1 MRICYIWTESF
12 KNLRNF
18 GINIRNDL
26 RFSYD
31 PETQLLSREKQAS
44 LPPEIL
50 GDQILDATAIL
61 GINGAGKTNA
71 LELICLALKG
81 HEKLQQPT
89 LIVYEFHGDFFYVNN
104 THQKIQAG
112 FLIQKKIDLKDF
124 KDLNVIYFS
133 NVFDQ
138 SQLNLGKY
146 VLDISTNF
154 RHSHRNPKLG
164 NDPDFDIISQLKFIQ
179 SEKFRAIKITPPKH
193 IEIKIERYTRPSNND
208 KISKYSELF
217 RRITSQQQTL
227 RKQAHTD
234 DAKLAAGAIQGQF
247 LHQILL
253 THNSDEA
260 LAKIVDKTLY
270 SSENERVDFR
280 PALIE
285 AKNFLT
291 ENNFKNIWGQ
301 EVNVAQLID
310 TLLDLEHYFNLMHIR
325 LDESLKSSRYSF
337 TFDFYDNLDLPYY
350 EISIIIWT
358 IRSGSINWTGISSG
372 QRAYL
377 NMFSSIWSTLSRART
392 AKSKSIG
399 TLLCIDEAD
408 LYLHPK
414 WQVEFMERLIT
425 CLPELSEQKTQIVI
439 TTHSP
444 ILVSD
449 LPSQCLT
456 TLPAQTPTDA
466 SNPPAN
472 DIKTFGANLFDI
484 YESTFGLKGQRT
496 GNISSKYISKI
507 LRILDADQI
516 TPEKIEVLQQA
527 SSIIDDQL
535 IKSHIIKRIKN
546 K

>member
-12 KNLRNF
+12 KNLRHF

-31 PETQLLSREKQAS
+31 PETQLLSREKQAG

-61 GINGAGKTNA
+61 GINGAGKTNV

-81 HEKLQQPT
+81 NEKLQQPT
-89 LIVYEFHGDFFYVNN
+89 LIVYEFHDVFFYANN

-112 FLIQKKIDLKDF
+112 FPIQKRTDLKDL

-146 VLDISTNF
+146 ILDISTNF
-154 RHSHRNPKLG
+154 RHSNRNPKFG
-164 NDPDFDIISQLKFIQ
+164 NDPDFDIINQLKFIQ
-179 SEKFRAIKITPPKH
+179 SEKFRAIKIAPPKH
-193 IEIKIERYTRPSNND
+193 IEIKIERYTRPSNTD
-208 KISKYSELF
+208 KISKHSDLF
-217 RRITSQQQTL
+217 RRILEQQQTL
-227 RKQAHTD
+227 RQQAHAD
-234 DAKLAAGAIQGQF
+234 DGQLATVAIQGQF
-247 LHQILL
+247 LHQILSIHKSNDAL
-253 THNSDEA
+253 VKSVEKTLCSSESDE
-260 LAKIVDKTLY
+260 I
-270 SSENERVDFR
+270 NFR
-280 PALIE
+280 PALME
-285 AKNFLT
+285 VKNNFT
-291 ENNFKNIWGQ
+291 ENNIQNIWGQ
-301 EVNVAQLID
+301 EFNIPQLID
-310 TLLDLEHYFNLMHIR
+310 IILDLDHHFNLMNIR
-325 LDESLKSSRYSF
+325 LDDSLKSSRYTF
-337 TFDFYDNLDLPYY
+337 TLDFYDHLNLPYL
-350 EISIIIWT
+350 EISMIIWM

-377 NMFSSIWSTLSRART
+377 NMFSSIWSTLGGART
-392 AKSKSIG
+392 TKSKSIG

-425 CLPELSEQKTQIVI
+425 CLPELSEQKTQIVL

-456 TLPAQTPTDA
+456 TLPAQIPTDA
-466 SNPPAN
+466 SNPLVN

-516 TPEKIEVLQQA
+516 PPEEMATLLEA

-535 IKSHIIKRIKN
+535 IKSHIIKRIKS

>member
-1 MRICYIWTESF
+1 MRICYIWTKSF
-12 KNLRNF
+12 KNLSNF
-18 GINIRNDL
+18 GINLRNDL

-31 PETQLLSREKQAS
+31 PETELLSKQKQAS
-44 LPPEIL
+44 LPTEIL
-50 GDQILDATAIL
+50 GDKILDASAIL

-81 HEKLQQPT
+81 NEKLQHPT
-89 LIVYEFHGDFFYVNN
+89 IIVYELHGDFFYVNN
-104 THQKIQAG
+104 THQKIQAR
-112 FLIQKKIDLKDF
+112 FLIQKKIDFKDF
-124 KDLNVIYFS
+124 RDLDVIFFS

-154 RHSHRNPKLG
+154 RHSNRNPKIG
-164 NDPDFDIISQLKFIQ
+164 GDPDFDIINQLKFIH
-179 SEKFRAIKITPPKH
+179 SEKFRAIRITPPKH
-193 IEIKIERYTRPSNND
+193 IEIRIERYTRPSNND
-208 KISKYSELF
+208 KTSKYSELF

-227 RKQAHTD
+227 RKEAHTD
-234 DAKLAAGAIQGQF
+234 NAKLAAGAIQGQF
-247 LHQILL
+247 LHQILSS
-253 THNSDEA
+253 HNNHEA

-270 SSENERVDFR
+270 SSENENIDFR

-291 ENNFKNIWGQ
+291 ENDLNNIWGQ
-301 EVNVAQLID
+301 EANAAQLID
-310 TLLDLEHYFNLMHIR
+310 TLLDLEHYFKVMNIR
-325 LDESLKSSRYSF
+325 LDESQKSSRYSF
-337 TFDFYDNLDLPYY
+337 TLDFHDNLDLPYH

-377 NMFSSIWSTLSRART
+377 NMFSSIWNTLNRART
-392 AKSKSIG
+392 AKNRGAGI
-399 TLLCIDEAD
+399 LLCIDEAD

-425 CLPELSEQKTQIVI
+425 CLPELSEQKAQIVI

-444 ILVSD
+444 ILISD

-456 TLPAQTPTDA
+456 TLPAHRPDDVSA
-466 SNPPAN
+466 FPDN

-484 YESTFGLKGQRT
+484 YESSFGLKGQRT

-516 TPEKIEVLQQA
+516 TPDKMETLLQA

-535 IKSHIIKRIKN
+535 IKSHIVKRIKN

>member
-1 MRICYIWTESF
+1 MRVCYIWAESF
-12 KNLRNF
+12 KNLVNF
-18 GINIRNDL
+18 GINIRNDF
-26 RFSYD
+26 RFSYN
-31 PETQLLSREKQAS
+31 PETKLLTREKQAD

-50 GDQILDATAIL
+50 GDQILDTTAIL

-81 HEKLQQPT
+81 NEKLQHPT
-89 LIVYEFHGDFFYVNN
+89 LIVYELHGDFFYVNN
-104 THQKIQAG
+104 AHHEIQAG
-112 FLIQKKIDLKDF
+112 FPIQKKSDLKDF
-124 KDLNVIYFS
+124 KELDVIYFS

-154 RHSHRNPKLG
+154 KHNNRNPKLG
-164 NDPDFDIISQLKFIQ
+164 NDPEFDIINQLKFIK
-179 SEKFRAIKITPPKH
+179 STKFRAIKIPPPKN
-193 IEIKIERYTRPSNND
+193 IEIKIERYTRQSNTD

-217 RRITSQQQTL
+217 RRITDQQQML
-227 RKQAHTD
+227 RKRAYAD
-234 DAKLAAGAIQGQF
+234 YAKLATGAIQGQF
-247 LHQILL
+247 LHQIIS
-253 THNSDEA
+253 TQHNNETLARVVEKALYRSD
-260 LAKIVDKTLY
+260 
-270 SSENERVDFR
+270 NEEIDFR
-280 PALIE
+280 PALLE
-285 AKNFLT
+285 ARKILT
-291 ENNFKNIWGQ
+291 ENNTQNIW
-301 EVNVAQLID
+301 EHEFSVTQLID
-310 TLLDLEHYFNLMHIR
+310 TILDIEYYFNLMNIR

-337 TFDFYDNLDLPYY
+337 ILDFYDNLNLPYL
-350 EISIIIWT
+350 EISIIIWM
-358 IRSGSINWTGISSG
+358 IRYGSINWTGISSG

-377 NMFSSIWSTLSRART
+377 NMFSSIWSTLGEERT
-392 AKSKSIG
+392 AKNKSTG

-414 WQVEFMERLIT
+414 WQVEFMERLTT

-456 TLPAQTPTDA
+456 TLPTQIVDDA
-466 SNPPAN
+466 SHPSAN
-472 DIKTFGANLFDI
+472 YIKTFGANLFDI

-507 LRILDADQI
+507 LKILDTDQI
-516 TPEKIEVLQQA
+516 TPGNMESLLQA

-535 IKSHIIKRIKN
+535 IKAHIIKRIKS